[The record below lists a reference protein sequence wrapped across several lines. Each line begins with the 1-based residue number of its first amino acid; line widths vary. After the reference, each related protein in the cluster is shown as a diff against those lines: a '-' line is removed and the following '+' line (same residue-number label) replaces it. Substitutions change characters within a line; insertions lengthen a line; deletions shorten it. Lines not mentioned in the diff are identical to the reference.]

1 MKIRDRIKEFR
12 RVNANEILP
21 NPKNWR
27 THGKDQGDALR
38 GVLAEIGFAN
48 AVLARETPEG
58 LMLIDGHLRTE
69 TAGDAEI
76 PVLILDVTEEE
87 SDKLLLTID
96 PLASMAGSN
105 AKALGDLLDSV
116 KTDNFAVGSM
126 LAQLREQTIDF
137 NAMKDSMDSTGKAT
151 ILKTKEDYENSSVR
165 QIILVFDVDQY
176 ALVNEALGDYC
187 DKNGISSNTEA
198 IVNLLQEQ
206 GYHVTTRQEDS
217 D

>member
-1 MKIRDRIKEFR
+1 
-12 RVNANEILP
+12 
-21 NPKNWR
+21 
-27 THGKDQGDALR
+27 
-38 GVLAEIGFAN
+38 
-48 AVLARETPEG
+48 
-58 LMLIDGHLRTE
+58 
-69 TAGDAEI
+69 
-76 PVLILDVTEEE
+76 
-87 SDKLLLTID
+87 
-96 PLASMAGSN
+96 MAGSN